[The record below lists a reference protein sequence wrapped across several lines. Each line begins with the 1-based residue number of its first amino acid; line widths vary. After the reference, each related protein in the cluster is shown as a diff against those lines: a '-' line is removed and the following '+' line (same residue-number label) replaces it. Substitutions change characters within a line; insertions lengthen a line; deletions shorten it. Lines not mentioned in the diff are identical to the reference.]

1 MIDAL
6 EPIKWKDRIIRIER
20 VVGAI
25 CPTNMI
31 QLWAQ
36 EKLFPLF
43 NVSIFFLP
51 ENVI

>member
-1 MIDAL
+1 MKGSDHQNRTRGGCHM
-6 EPIKWKDRIIRIER
+6 P
-20 VVGAI
+20 
-25 CPTNMI
+25 PNNMI